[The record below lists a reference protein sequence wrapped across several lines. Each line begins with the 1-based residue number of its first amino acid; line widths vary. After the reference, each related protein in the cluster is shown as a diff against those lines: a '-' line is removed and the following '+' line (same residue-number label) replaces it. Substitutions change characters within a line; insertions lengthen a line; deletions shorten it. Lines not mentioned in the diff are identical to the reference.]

1 MTNKKVMDHR
11 DYQKKTKTMSEKQL
25 QFIIQDAKKTMATN
39 PEGPNNDYYA
49 DEINYCAMELH
60 RRKRRKTEWLDKL
73 EMKNKKW
80 VRLETA

>member
-1 MTNKKVMDHR
+1 MEHWH
-11 DYQKKTKTMSEKQL
+11 YQKKTETMSEEQL
-25 QFIIQDAKKTMATN
+25 RFIIKDAKKTMAIN

-73 EMKNKKW
+73 EMKNKN
-80 VRLETA
+80 LIQITPD